1 MNPES
6 PQALWHLSPHES
18 ALQEAS
24 LPADGININSLHSL
38 ISIGTETLVAKGQVP
53 EALADDMQ
61 VPYQEGSLSL
71 PVKYGYSLVG
81 KVNQS
86 DHELHNRIVHLLHP
100 HQDRVRVAPGDLF
113 VVPAG
118 IPARRA
124 TLASNLETAVNAVW
138 DAGVSIG
145 DRVLLVGGGMIGML
159 IADLVQKIAGTA
171 VYLAEI
177 REDRLQLA
185 EAWGIKPWT
194 ASEDRCDV
202 AFHTSVNEAGLQ
214 TAIDAVG
221 QEGTIIELSWYG
233 DRPVQVQLGGSFHS
247 QRKRIKVSQVSAIP
261 PERVPRWDYRR
272 RKEVVFDLLRDPQ
285 FDRYLTNE
293 VMFKDLPQFFH
304 SLRKEA
310 VPGIGWTVRY
320 DQRE

>member
-6 PQALWHLSPHES
+6 PQALWHLSPHKS

-24 LPADGININSLHSL
+24 LPADGINISTLYSL
-38 ISIGTETLVAKGQVP
+38 ISIGTETLVAKGIVP
-53 EALADDMQ
+53 AALADDMQ

-86 DHELHNRIVHLLHP
+86 DHELHNKIVHLLHP
-100 HQDRVRVAPGDLF
+100 HQGHVRVTAGDLF
-113 VVPAG
+113 EVPSG

-145 DRVLLVGGGMIGML
+145 DRVLVVGGGMIGML

-171 VYLAEI
+171 VFLAEI

-185 EAWGIKPWT
+185 EAWGIKPWN
-194 ASEDRCDV
+194 ASEGPCDV

-233 DRPVQVQLGGSFHS
+233 EKEVHVNLGGSFHS

-272 RKEVVFDLLRDPQ
+272 RKEVVFDLLQDPQ

-293 VMFKDLPQFFH
+293 VMFDNLPQFFH
-304 SLRKEA
+304 SLRTEA
-310 VPGIGWTVRY
+310 VPGIGWTVKY
-320 DQRE
+320 EQRE

>member
-6 PQALWHLSPHES
+6 PQALWHLSAHES

-24 LPADGININSLHSL
+24 LPSDGIYISSLHSL
-38 ISIGTETLVAKGQVP
+38 ISIGTETLVAKGIVP
-53 EALADDMQ
+53 AALADDMQ
-61 VPYQEGSLSL
+61 VPYQEGGLSL

-81 KVNQS
+81 KVTQS

-100 HQDRVRVAPGDLF
+100 HQDRIRVAPGDLF

-138 DAGVSIG
+138 DSGVSIG
-145 DRVLLVGGGMIGML
+145 DRVLVVGGGMIGML

-171 VYLAEI
+171 VFLAEI

-185 EAWGIKPWT
+185 AAWGIKSWT
-194 ASEDRCDV
+194 ASEGRCDV

-221 QEGTIIELSWYG
+221 KEGTIIELSWYG
-233 DRPVQVQLGGSFHS
+233 DQPVQIQLGGSFHS

-261 PERVPRWDYRR
+261 PERFPRWDYRR
-272 RKEVVFDLLRDPQ
+272 RKEVVFDLLQDPQ
-285 FDRYLTNE
+285 FDRYLTHE
-293 VMFKDLPQFFH
+293 VTFDELPQFFH